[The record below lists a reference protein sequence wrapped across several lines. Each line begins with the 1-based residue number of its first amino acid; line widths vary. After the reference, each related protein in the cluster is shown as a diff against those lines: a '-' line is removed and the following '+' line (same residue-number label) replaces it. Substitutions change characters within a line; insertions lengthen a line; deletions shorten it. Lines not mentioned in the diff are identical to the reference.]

1 MAYKCFNCQKK
12 NWSSTRSQHHK
23 GVAGGNW
30 KHKAQ
35 KSAKLFRANLHKV
48 RVMLDGTIRR
58 IKLCTDCLSLL
69 RKDKQLH
76 SGKLLIQ
83 KLAFVP
89 QAQSAV
95 PAKKLKK
102 KV

>member
-1 MAYKCFNCQKK
+1 MAYQCFHCQKK

-23 GVAGGNW
+23 GVAGGQW

-48 RVMLDGTIRR
+48 RVMLDDTIER

-69 RKDKQLH
+69 RKNKEIH
-76 SGKLLIQ
+76 SGKYMIK
-83 KLAFVP
+83 KLAF
-89 QAQSAV
+89 AV
-95 PAKKLKK
+95 ETPVVVKPTAKKKTP
-102 KV
+102 